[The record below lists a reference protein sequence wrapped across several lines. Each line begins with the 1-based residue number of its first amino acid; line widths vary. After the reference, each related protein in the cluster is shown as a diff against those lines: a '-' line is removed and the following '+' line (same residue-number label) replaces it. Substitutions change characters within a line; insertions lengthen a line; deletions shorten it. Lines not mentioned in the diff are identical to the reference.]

1 MSPFVEVHELTKIY
15 RRGGVFQW
23 EGRKFRAIDR
33 VSFSIEEHEVLGLVG
48 ESGCGKTTVA
58 RSILCLDRPTSGS
71 IRIGNSNPLELRGAK
86 LRGFRRSAQ
95 MIFQD
100 VDRALDPRLTVRR
113 SIEEALRSRGVARER
128 RRERIA
134 ELLELVGI
142 SPDTMEHYPSSFSG
156 GQRQRIVIARALAME
171 PKFLILDEPVSN
183 LDVSIQAQIVN
194 LLMELR
200 RTLGLTY
207 LFISHDLNLISYIS
221 DSIAVMKDG
230 VIVEHGAAEQLIR
243 KPHHPYTRTLFSAIP
258 EHVRGEESSDSPRS

>member
-1 MSPFVEVHELTKIY
+1 MSPFVEVRELTKIY
-15 RRGGVFQW
+15 RRGGVLQW
-23 EGRKFRAIDR
+23 EGRTFRAVDR
-33 VSFSIEEHEVLGLVG
+33 VSFTIDEHEILGLVG

-71 IRIGNSNPLELRGAK
+71 IRIGDSNPLELRGAK

-95 MIFQD
+95 MVFQD
-100 VDRALDPRLTVRR
+100 VDRALDPRLPVRR
-113 SIEEALRSRGVARER
+113 SIEEALRSRGVKPAKR
-128 RRERIA
+128 RDRTA
-134 ELLELVGI
+134 ELLGLVGI
-142 SPDTMEHYPSSFSG
+142 SPDTMDHYPSSFSG

-207 LFISHDLNLISYIS
+207 LFISHDLNLISYVS

-230 VIVEHGAAEQLIR
+230 VIVEQGTAEQLIR
-243 KPHHPYTRTLFSAIP
+243 DPHHPYTRTLFSAIP
-258 EHVRGEESSDSPRS
+258 KYVRGGNRSDSPRS